1 MRMFDAYQNNFF
13 EVFFLGFSF
22 LNLTTEGRRET
33 GVPDVAEQNSQIND
47 SVKVIAR
54 HRCLYGTYAL
64 NTPPPPPP
72 PYVHTFSIVSVN
84 EGKTKL
90 FQPTNKIV

>member
-64 NTPPPPPP
+64 NPPPPHPHP
-72 PYVHTFSIVSVN
+72 RTYIRSLLFLLMKEKPSCFSLLI
-84 EGKTKL
+84 K
-90 FQPTNKIV
+90 

>member
-33 GVPDVAEQNSQIND
+33 GVPDVAEQKSQIND

-54 HRCLYGTYAL
+54 HGCLYGTYAL
-64 NTPPPPPP
+64 NTPPTPTAVRA
-72 PYVHTFSIVSVN
+72 YVLYCFC
-84 EGKTKL
+84 
-90 FQPTNKIV
+90 

>member
-13 EVFFLGFSF
+13 EVFFWGFSF

-47 SVKVIAR
+47 SVKVMPVR
-54 HRCLYGTYAL
+54 DLRLEH
-64 NTPPPPPP
+64 PPPTPTPVRT
-72 PYVHTFSIVSVN
+72 YVLYCFC
-84 EGKTKL
+84 
-90 FQPTNKIV
+90 